1 MSEWAYIDEEKDED
15 EWEYIND
22 ISQPEPEKATPS
34 QIGLHLAKSIGR
46 AGVDILETPYN
57 IEQLVDTGMKFAGT
71 NGIQDL
77 AKNIGLGQ
85 AVRSIGRG
93 IGKEEEADNLVSSAI
108 NMMGLDAPVSTEPYT
123 KVIADKIGGA
133 GTYDSLKQTIA
144 GEEITREQSPGFY
157 TLGKGLEYAAGGIPN
172 AARNIGKK
180 IASNFSDVAAPV
192 NSLARSV
199 APDLVVGGAVMAGDA
214 ADSLLTDGDPTGLG
228 EFAALPAALLS
239 GRVGASQLSKNQS
252 EVVTF
257 INENA
262 SDPAQ
267 ALARLRIAIANNEEG
282 SLGALTGD
290 QGILDVEKTLAGAN
304 KNFRR
309 NLDDSDQ
316 ALQAQVAENITGNP
330 DNIDPALAAQ
340 AAGQRVQ
347 QVKDSGA
354 ARTSA
359 LILAAENETKLANE
373 AAENAQRIA
382 FDQQQPIR
390 TSDTSVEASKQLYSA
405 YEEAELEL
413 RQIENTAWDEFRNA
427 TDELST
433 TPIKQSVANLEENW
447 NSINPNELNDF
458 KSKHGKL
465 FDVKSFV
472 EEIELPENMLVGLD
486 GKPLRPVT
494 PPKST
499 ITPQDFAAWQSE
511 INRRIE
517 INVKPNGA
525 PTREGAMLIQLRD
538 ATREGLSN
546 TNKGGSELYENA
558 RTATKNRY
566 SQLEPGAVGKARQ
579 SSSPETLGS
588 NLIKPNDM
596 GAQLMREIT
605 ESQNPLIINKA
616 INFLKTQIP
625 EIGITP
631 EFMTKYRGLI
641 DNLPVANKA
650 QFTLAASR
658 AADSVEAQRLSQAA
672 QEAKET
678 EIKRIKR
685 NQEGLTNTASANI
698 INKYN
703 ENSASTIDRLMGN
716 ADNKNELTLLAR
728 FMREND
734 KMDSFVADIK
744 TRLRNKYFVS
754 SEGATTSSAKSIKKF
769 ETDIDNLVEGKALTP
784 AEATK
789 MKLEMKRTLP
799 LEQRKASIDF
809 KLDGKSNEST
819 SILSS
824 VLSWLTLNVVGGNA
838 TSSLLL
844 GGALRRNY
852 QKMLKGKEVSE
863 TDATRAM
870 EELLLN
876 PEKFIRSVDQ
886 FKDINS
892 AVSALTTRAVAYS
905 QNLANLTNQ
914 GDEDAKR

>member
-1 MSEWAYIDEEKDED
+1 MSEWAYIDEEEDED
-15 EWEYIND
+15 KWEYIDD
-22 ISQPEPEKATPS
+22 INQPEPEKPTGREIA
-34 QIGLHLAKSIGR
+34 LHLVKSIGR
-46 AGVDILETPYN
+46 AGIDTLESPFN
-57 IEQLVDTGMKFAGT
+57 IEQLIDTGMKFAGT

-77 AKNIGLGQ
+77 AKNVGLGQ
-85 AVRSIGRG
+85 AVRAIGRG
-93 IGKEEEADNLVSSAI
+93 IGKEEEADSFVNSAV
-108 NMMGLDAPVSTEPYT
+108 NMLGLNAPVSTEPYT
-123 KVIADKIGGA
+123 KVIADKIGGP
-133 GTYDSLKQTIA
+133 GTYDSLRETIA
-144 GEEITREQSPGFY
+144 GEEITREQSPWFY
-157 TLGKGLEYAAGGIPN
+157 TLGKGLEYTAGGIPN
-172 AARNIGKK
+172 AARNIGRK

-214 ADSLLTDGDPTGLG
+214 ADSFLTDGDPTGFG

-239 GRVGASQLSKNQS
+239 GRFGASKVSKDQN

-267 ALARLRIAIANNEEG
+267 AIARLRIAIANNEEG

-290 QGILDVEKTLAGAN
+290 QGILDVEKTVAGAQMEFGRDLN
-304 KNFRR
+304 TKDKELR
-309 NLDDSDQ
+309 
-316 ALQAQVAENITGNP
+316 AQVAENITGNP
-330 DNIDPALAAQ
+330 DIIDPTLAAQ

-354 ARTSA
+354 TRASA
-359 LILAAENETKLANE
+359 LTLAAENEAKLANE

-382 FDQQQPIR
+382 FNQQQPIR
-390 TSDTSVEASKQLYSA
+390 TSDTPVEASQQLYDA
-405 YEEAELEL
+405 YGEAELKL
-413 RQIENTAWDEFRNA
+413 KQTENTAWDEFRNA
-427 TDELST
+427 TGELST

-447 NSINPNELNDF
+447 NSINPNELKDF

-472 EEIELPENMLVGLD
+472 EEAELPENMLVGLD

-517 INVKPNGA
+517 INAKPNGA
-525 PTREGAMLIQLRD
+525 PTREGAMLIQLKK
-538 ATREGLSN
+538 AAIEGLSN
-546 TNKGGSELYENA
+546 TTEGGSRLYESA
-558 RTATKNRY
+558 RRATSDKY
-566 SQLEPGAVGKARQ
+566 SKVEPGAVGEARQ
-579 SSSPETLGS
+579 KSSPETLGS
-588 NLIKPNDM
+588 NVIKTNDI

-605 ESQNPLIINKA
+605 ESKNPLVIDKA

-641 DNLPVANKA
+641 DKLPVANKA

-672 QEAKET
+672 QEAKEAKINK
-678 EIKRIKR
+678 IKK
-685 NQEGLTNTASANI
+685 NQEGLTNTASASI

-716 ADNKNELTLLAR
+716 ADNKSELTLLTR

-744 TRLRNKYFVS
+744 TRLQNKYFVS
-754 SEGATTSSAKSIKKF
+754 STGATTSSAKSIKKF
-769 ETDIDNLVEGKALTP
+769 ETDIDNLVESKTLTP

-824 VLSWLTLNVVGGNA
+824 VLSTITLGAIGGNA
-838 TSSLLL
+838 TNSLLL

-852 QKMLKGKEVSE
+852 QRMLKGKAISE
-863 TDATRAM
+863 TDATKAM

-886 FKDINS
+886 FKDIDS
-892 AVSALTTRAVAYS
+892 AVNALTTRAVAYS
-905 QNLANLTNQ
+905 LNLENLANQ

>member
-1 MSEWAYIDEEKDED
+1 
-15 EWEYIND
+15 
-22 ISQPEPEKATPS
+22 
-34 QIGLHLAKSIGR
+34 
-46 AGVDILETPYN
+46 
-57 IEQLVDTGMKFAGT
+57 
-71 NGIQDL
+71 
-77 AKNIGLGQ
+77 
-85 AVRSIGRG
+85 
-93 IGKEEEADNLVSSAI
+93 
-108 NMMGLDAPVSTEPYT
+108 
-123 KVIADKIGGA
+123 
-133 GTYDSLKQTIA
+133 
-144 GEEITREQSPGFY
+144 
-157 TLGKGLEYAAGGIPN
+157 
-172 AARNIGKK
+172 
-180 IASNFSDVAAPV
+180 
-192 NSLARSV
+192 
-199 APDLVVGGAVMAGDA
+199 
-214 ADSLLTDGDPTGLG
+214 
-228 EFAALPAALLS
+228 
-239 GRVGASQLSKNQS
+239 
-252 EVVTF
+252 
-257 INENA
+257 
-262 SDPAQ
+262 
-267 ALARLRIAIANNEEG
+267 
-282 SLGALTGD
+282 
-290 QGILDVEKTLAGAN
+290 
-304 KNFRR
+304 
-309 NLDDSDQ
+309 
-316 ALQAQVAENITGNP
+316 
-330 DNIDPALAAQ
+330 
-340 AAGQRVQ
+340 
-347 QVKDSGA
+347 
-354 ARTSA
+354 
-359 LILAAENETKLANE
+359 
-373 AAENAQRIA
+373 
-382 FDQQQPIR
+382 
-390 TSDTSVEASKQLYSA
+390 
-405 YEEAELEL
+405 
-413 RQIENTAWDEFRNA
+413 
-427 TDELST
+427 
-433 TPIKQSVANLEENW
+433 
-447 NSINPNELNDF
+447 
-458 KSKHGKL
+458 
-465 FDVKSFV
+465 
-472 EEIELPENMLVGLD
+472 MLVGLD

-769 ETDIDNLVEGKALTP
+769 EADIDNLVEGKALTP

-892 AVSALTTRAVAYS
+892 AVSELTTRAVAYS

>member
-1 MSEWAYIDEEKDED
+1 MSEWVYIDKKEDED
-15 EWEYIND
+15 KWENITD
-22 ISQPEPEKATPS
+22 ISQPEPEEATGGE
-34 QIGLHLAKSIGR
+34 IALHLVKSIGR
-46 AGVDILETPYN
+46 AGVDLLETPYN

-93 IGKEEEADNLVSSAI
+93 IGKEEEADNLVSSAV
-108 NMMGLDAPVSTEPYT
+108 NMLGLNAPVSTEPYT
-123 KVIADKIGGA
+123 KVIADKIGGP

-144 GEEITREQSPGFY
+144 GEEITREQSPYAY
-157 TLGKGLEYAAGGIPN
+157 TLGKGLEYTAAGIPN
-172 AARNIGKK
+172 AARNIGRK
-180 IASNFSDVAAPV
+180 IASNFSDVAEPV

-214 ADSLLTDGDPTGLG
+214 ADSLLTDGDPTGFG

-239 GRVGASQLSKNQS
+239 GRVGASKLLKNQS
-252 EVVTF
+252 EVVAF

-330 DNIDPALAAQ
+330 DSIDPALAAQ
-340 AAGQRVQ
+340 AAEQRVQ

-359 LILAAENETKLANE
+359 LILAAENEAKLANE
-373 AAENAQRIA
+373 AADNAQRIA

-390 TSDTSVEASKQLYSA
+390 TSDTSVEASKKLYSA

-447 NSINPNELNDF
+447 NSTNPNELNDF

-511 INRRIE
+511 INKRIE
-517 INVKPNGA
+517 INV
-525 PTREGAMLIQLRD
+525 T
-538 ATREGLSN
+538 S
-546 TNKGGSELYENA
+546 
-558 RTATKNRY
+558 
-566 SQLEPGAVGKARQ
+566 
-579 SSSPETLGS
+579 
-588 NLIKPNDM
+588 
-596 GAQLMREIT
+596 
-605 ESQNPLIINKA
+605 
-616 INFLKTQIP
+616 FL
-625 EIGITP
+625 
-631 EFMTKYRGLI
+631 
-641 DNLPVANKA
+641 
-650 QFTLAASR
+650 
-658 AADSVEAQRLSQAA
+658 
-672 QEAKET
+672 
-678 EIKRIKR
+678 
-685 NQEGLTNTASANI
+685 
-698 INKYN
+698 
-703 ENSASTIDRLMGN
+703 NS
-716 ADNKNELTLLAR
+716 
-728 FMREND
+728 
-734 KMDSFVADIK
+734 
-744 TRLRNKYFVS
+744 
-754 SEGATTSSAKSIKKF
+754 
-769 ETDIDNLVEGKALTP
+769 
-784 AEATK
+784 
-789 MKLEMKRTLP
+789 
-799 LEQRKASIDF
+799 
-809 KLDGKSNEST
+809 
-819 SILSS
+819 
-824 VLSWLTLNVVGGNA
+824 
-838 TSSLLL
+838 
-844 GGALRRNY
+844 
-852 QKMLKGKEVSE
+852 
-863 TDATRAM
+863 
-870 EELLLN
+870 
-876 PEKFIRSVDQ
+876 
-886 FKDINS
+886 
-892 AVSALTTRAVAYS
+892 
-905 QNLANLTNQ
+905 
-914 GDEDAKR
+914 